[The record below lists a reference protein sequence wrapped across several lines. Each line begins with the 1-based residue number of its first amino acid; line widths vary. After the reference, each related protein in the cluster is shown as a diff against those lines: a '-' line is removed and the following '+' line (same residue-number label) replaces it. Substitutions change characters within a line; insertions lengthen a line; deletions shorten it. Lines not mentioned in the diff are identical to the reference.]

1 MINLSATMRRYKITF
16 RRFFMLNLSNKISL
30 SRIFFIPPLVFC
42 IMQVQHNNHYRYA
55 CLLIMIMIGLSD
67 MLDGYFA
74 RRRNEITNLGR
85 YLDPVADKLV
95 LMVSCIILSSDQ
107 VWPEPR
113 FPNWIMT
120 VIVSRD
126 LVLMFGTVAL
136 LIITGRMDCQPT
148 MLGKAA
154 TAFQIIAIISVIMGN
169 LIPLTV
175 LVAIWWLVVI
185 LTFTSG
191 LLYIYRGVKQL

>member
-1 MINLSATMRRYKITF
+1 
-16 RRFFMLNLSNKISL
+16 
-30 SRIFFIPPLVFC
+30 
-42 IMQVQHNNHYRYA
+42 
-55 CLLIMIMIGLSD
+55 MIGLSD

-74 RRRNEITNLGR
+74 RRRNEITNLGK

>member
-1 MINLSATMRRYKITF
+1 
-16 RRFFMLNLSNKISL
+16 
-30 SRIFFIPPLVFC
+30 
-42 IMQVQHNNHYRYA
+42 
-55 CLLIMIMIGLSD
+55 MIGLSD

>member
-1 MINLSATMRRYKITF
+1 
-16 RRFFMLNLSNKISL
+16 MLNLSNKISL
-30 SRIFFIPPLVFC
+30 SRIFFILPLVFC
-42 IMQVQHNNHYRYA
+42 ITQVQHNNHYRYF
-55 CLLIMIMIGLSD
+55 CLFIMMIIWLSD

-95 LMVSCIILSSDQ
+95 LVISCIILSSDH

-113 FPNWIMT
+113 FPNWIT
-120 VIVSRD
+120 AVIVCRD
-126 LVLMFGTVAL
+126 LVLMLGTIVL
-136 LIITGRMDCQPT
+136 LVITGRMDCQPT

-154 TAFQIIAIISVIMGN
+154 AGLQIIAIISVIMGN

-175 LVAIWWLVVI
+175 LIAIWWMAVI
-185 LTFTSG
+185 LTFVSG
-191 LLYIYRGVKQL
+191 LLYMYRGVKQL

>member
-1 MINLSATMRRYKITF
+1 
-16 RRFFMLNLSNKISL
+16 
-30 SRIFFIPPLVFC
+30 
-42 IMQVQHNNHYRYA
+42 
-55 CLLIMIMIGLSD
+55 MIMIGLSD

>member
-1 MINLSATMRRYKITF
+1 
-16 RRFFMLNLSNKISL
+16 
-30 SRIFFIPPLVFC
+30 
-42 IMQVQHNNHYRYA
+42 
-55 CLLIMIMIGLSD
+55 MIMIGLSD

-148 MLGKAA
+148 MLGTAA

>member
-1 MINLSATMRRYKITF
+1 
-16 RRFFMLNLSNKISL
+16 
-30 SRIFFIPPLVFC
+30 
-42 IMQVQHNNHYRYA
+42 
-55 CLLIMIMIGLSD
+55 MIMIGLSD

-74 RRRNEITNLGR
+74 RRRNEITNLGK